1 MKKLMKKVAA
11 WSSETKVG
19 VVIGLVAIVF
29 FTVLAITTGG
39 EPPTSFPTT
48 SSQATS
54 ITTSTPT
61 TSIPV
66 FNPLDE
72 IMEKPFNGNV
82 QTVRYFFE
90 TDAPSEQLSKSVV
103 YYDGNYEPSLGMD
116 FAINNTQ
123 FTVIASLSG
132 EVTNKVNDPIMGLTV
147 TVASENNIEI
157 IYSSLSSSDLQIGQ
171 EIKKGDIIGKAGE
184 AVFGSDLD
192 TNHLHFRVKIDQEY
206 VNPQKYFGKAVKDI
220 KKWSPIIKKEVV

>member
-1 MKKLMKKVAA
+1 
-11 WSSETKVG
+11 
-19 VVIGLVAIVF
+19 
-29 FTVLAITTGG
+29 
-39 EPPTSFPTT
+39 
-48 SSQATS
+48 
-54 ITTSTPT
+54 
-61 TSIPV
+61 
-66 FNPLDE
+66 
-72 IMEKPFNGNV
+72 MEKPFNGNV

-90 TDAPSEQLSKSVV
+90 TDAPSEQLAKSVV

-171 EIKKGDIIGKAGE
+171 EIKKEILLVKLE
-184 AVFGSDLD
+184 KLYLAVIWIPTTCTS
-192 TNHLHFRVKIDQEY
+192 
-206 VNPQKYFGKAVKDI
+206 A
-220 KKWSPIIKKEVV
+220 